1 MEVLFIALVFFP
13 MFCAF
18 AVYFADRKQNGNLR
32 DLFAMATGV
41 IVFVLM
47 LILMINGM
55 GSELYIPKICG
66 MGLHFSLDGF
76 RGVYGLIAAFM
87 WMMTLLFSKEYLGHS
102 HHLGRYYFFQ
112 LITLGATLG
121 VFLSADLFTTFIF
134 FEIMSFTSYVWVVQE
149 ETKGAIRAAETYL
162 AVAVIGGMV
171 LLMGLFLLKYTLGTL
186 EMSALL
192 DAAKACTNKEILYV
206 AGCCTLVGFGAK
218 AGAFPLHI
226 WLPKAHPVAPAPA
239 SALLSGVLT
248 KAGIFGVLVVSSNIF
263 LHDAKW
269 GLLLLTIGLF
279 TMFGGALLAVFS
291 VDLKRTLACS
301 SMSQIG
307 FILIGI
313 SMQGILGE
321 HNALAI
327 RGTLLH
333 MVNHSLIKL
342 VLFMIAGVVVMNIH
356 KLDLNEIR
364 GFGRKKPF
372 LKLCFLSG
380 ALGISGIPLFNG
392 YVSKTLLHESIV
404 EGIAHYA
411 EHEAAIAGFLQVSE
425 WIFLFSGGM
434 TFAYMLKLFIATFV
448 EENVD
453 AAQQQRFD
461 SMKQYMQPLSVFAI
475 GVSAV
480 ILPILG
486 VVPNLVS
493 DRIADLGHSFM
504 HLEGEV
510 HVVSYFSFVNL
521 KGGLISIMIGIILY
535 MGIRK
540 FTMAKENGVTVYK
553 NCWPSWLDLE
563 ELIYRPL
570 LVKVLPCIAHIMD
583 VILDGLMRG
592 VTVLPFIARIVC
604 RVLDSFVDGFII
616 LLRKTIYKDSKIP
629 HELTEG
635 SEFTH
640 LLGFVLDWVC
650 SVKRRILHQ
659 PIPEH
664 DISYEH
670 KLAMQRE
677 KIMETNTIISRSL
690 SFGLLLFYV
699 GLVCTL
705 IYLLYLGGRG

>member
-1 MEVLFIALVFFP
+1 MEGLFTALVFFP
-13 MFCAF
+13 MLGALI
-18 AVYFADRKQNGNLR
+18 VYLADRKNGTVR
-32 DLFAMATGV
+32 DFLAIAVGV
-41 IVFVLM
+41 IEFVLM
-47 LILMINGM
+47 CMLAGSGM
-55 GSELYIPKICG
+55 GSELYIPEICG
-66 MGLHFSLDGF
+66 MGLHFTLDGF
-76 RGVYGLIAAFM
+76 RGVYGIIAAFM
-87 WMMTLLFSKEYLGHS
+87 WMMTLLFSKEYLGGHP

-112 LITLGATLG
+112 LMTLGATLG

-149 ETKGAIRAAETYL
+149 ETPGAIKAAETYL
-162 AVAVIGGMV
+162 AVAVIGGLV
-171 LLMGLFLLKYTLGTL
+171 LLMGLFLLQHTLGTL

-192 DAAKACTNKEILYV
+192 DAAKVCEDKTILYI

-239 SALLSGVLT
+239 SALLSGILT
-248 KAGIFGVLVVSSNIF
+248 KAGVFGVLVVSSNIF
-263 LHDAKW
+263 LHDVKW
-269 GLLLLTIGLF
+269 GLLLLILGLF

-313 SMQGILGE
+313 GMQGILGE

-364 GFGRKKPF
+364 GFGRKKPV
-372 LKLCFLSG
+372 LKICFLSG

-411 EHEAAIAGFLQVSE
+411 EHEGAAITGFLQASE
-425 WIFLFSGGM
+425 WIFLISGGM
-434 TFAYMLKLFIATFV
+434 TLAYMTKLFVAVFV
-448 EENVD
+448 EENAD
-453 AAQQQRFD
+453 ASVQKSFD
-461 SMKQYMQPLSVFAI
+461 EKKNYMTPLSTFAI
-475 GVSAV
+475 AASAL
-480 ILPILG
+480 ILPVLG
-486 VVPNLVS
+486 VVPSLVS
-493 DRIADLGHSFM
+493 DKIADLGHGFM

-510 HVVSYFSFVNL
+510 HAVDYFSSVNL
-521 KGGLISIMIGIILY
+521 KGGLISIVIGIVLY
-535 MGIRK
+535 VLIRR
-540 FTMAKENGVTVYK
+540 FTMTDKVGVRIYK
-553 NCWPSWLDLE
+553 NCWPKWWDVE
-563 ELIYRPL
+563 ELFYRPL
-570 LVKVLPCIAHIMD
+570 LLKI
-583 VILDGLMRG
+583 
-592 VTVLPFIARIVC
+592 LPFIARVLC
-604 RVLDSFVDGFII
+604 RILDSLVDGFVL
-616 LLRKTIYKDSKIP
+616 LLRKTVYKDRKIP
-629 HELTEG
+629 HELSEG

-640 LLGFVLDWVC
+640 LLGVMLDWFRGI
-650 SVKRRILHQ
+650 KRRILHQ

-664 DISYEH
+664 DVSYEH

-677 KIMETNTIISRSL
+677 KIMETNMIISRSL

-705 IYLLYLGGRG
+705 LYLLYLGGRG